1 MIISE
6 RQFFNDTKCY
16 VCIHS
21 SSPSINVLISNHVK
35 KKTTDLY
42 HGFYGKKIIFP
53 CLLSVLQ
60 LQRAW
65 KAMRW
70 SEKLSLVL
78 SIFRGIAFSS
88 NMAVNKLKV
97 SLFDQDTTISVIL
110 FLFSMLNL
118 YLLYNDIKE

>member
-1 MIISE
+1 M
-6 RQFFNDTKCY
+6 
-16 VCIHS
+16 
-21 SSPSINVLISNHVK
+21 K